1 MILHSGPFR
10 GINPLVA
17 SITIAIVGVVIAFAL
32 FFPER
37 LTSVT
42 DVGRTF
48 ITYYFNWW
56 YVALAAT
63 FLFFLIFLAISPYGK
78 LRLGQEDDR
87 PEFGYFTWF
96 AMLYA
101 AGQGIGIIFWSIAE
115 PMMHLSQ
122 GTPFSSATNSTEA
135 ATVAMRL
142 SYFHWGMN
150 AWGIYCIVALALA
163 LMAYRYRL
171 PLSIRYTL
179 YPLLG
184 DRVNGW
190 LGNFIDII
198 ALFAT
203 LFGIVTSLGLG
214 VQQINS
220 GLNFVW
226 DIPISINVQLGL
238 IFVITILALISVMS
252 GLKRGIKYLSE
263 VNMWL
268 TFVIL
273 AFFLFFG
280 PTRYIINNFFDSIG
294 DYFVNL
300 IPLSLYAGANEV
312 AENGGGSWQD
322 IWQGWWTIF
331 YWGWWISWSPFVGV
345 FVARVS
351 KGRTVREFIFGV
363 VGVSSLLSFV
373 WLSAYG
379 GSAIFV
385 ELFED
390 GGIAN
395 MVSDNMS
402 LALYATF
409 EAIEPGVIGL
419 MAGLIGTVLVSTY
432 FITSSDSGTL
442 VVTTILSEGDP
453 HPLTRHRVMW
463 GVIEGVIAAV
473 LLVAGGA
480 WALTTLQTAAILAAL
495 PFSIIMVLMAFSIY
509 KALSQEK
516 RLGLKPYSEAKE
528 TVA

>member
-17 SITIAIVGVVIAFAL
+17 SLTLVIIGLVIAAAV
-32 FFPER
+32 FFPEG
-37 LTSVT
+37 LTAAT
-42 DVGRTF
+42 DIGRSY

-56 YVALAAT
+56 YVALAAV
-63 FLFFLIFLAISPYGK
+63 FLFFLIGLAISPYGK
-78 LRLGQEDDR
+78 LRLGKDDER
-87 PEFGYFTWF
+87 PEFGYFAWF

-122 GTPFSSATNSTEA
+122 GTPFSDATNSPEA

-142 SYFHWGMN
+142 AYFHWGLN
-150 AWGIYCIVALALA
+150 AWGIYCIVALSLA
-163 LMAYRYRL
+163 LMAYRYGK
-171 PLSIRYTL
+171 PLSIRHTL
-179 YPLLG
+179 YPILG
-184 DRVNGW
+184 EKVNGW
-190 LGNFIDII
+190 IGNLIDII

-203 LFGIVTSLGLG
+203 LFGIATSLGLG

-226 DIPISINVQLGL
+226 DVPISVNVQMVL
-238 IFVITILALISVMS
+238 IAAITVLALISVLT

-263 VNMWL
+263 ANMWL
-268 TFVIL
+268 TFIIL
-273 AFFLFFG
+273 GFFLVFG
-280 PTRYIINNFFDSIG
+280 PTRYIINNFLDSIG
-294 DYFVNL
+294 DYFVHL
-300 IPLSLYAGANEV
+300 IPLSFYAGANEV
-312 AENGGGSWQD
+312 ASNGGGSWKD
-322 IWQGWWTIF
+322 VWQGWWTIF
-331 YWGWWISWSPFVGV
+331 YWGWWMSWAPFVGV

-351 KGRTVREFIFGV
+351 RGRTIREFIFGV
-363 VGVSSLLSFV
+363 VGVSSILSFV

-385 ELFED
+385 ELFGG
-390 GGIAN
+390 GGITGMVAN
-395 MVSDNMS
+395 DVS

-409 EAIEPGVIGL
+409 EAIDSGIIGL
-419 MAGLIGTVLVSTY
+419 IAGVLGTVLVSTY

-453 HPLTRHRVMW
+453 HPLSRHRLMW
-463 GVIEGVIAAV
+463 GIIEGVIAAV

-495 PFSIIMVLMAFSIY
+495 PFSIIMVMMAFSIY
-509 KALSQEK
+509 KAVSQEK
-516 RLGLKPYSEAKE
+516 KLGLKPQQSSQGG
-528 TVA
+528 

>member
-17 SITIAIVGVVIAFAL
+17 SLTLGIIGLVVAAAV
-32 FFPER
+32 FFPQG
-37 LTSVT
+37 LTTAT
-42 DVGRTF
+42 DVGRSY

-56 YVALAAT
+56 YVALAAV
-63 FLFFLIFLAISPYGK
+63 FLFFLIGLAISPYGK
-78 LRLGQEDDR
+78 FRLGKDDER
-87 PEFGYFTWF
+87 PEFGYFAWF

-122 GTPFSSATNSTEA
+122 GTPFSDATNSSEA

-142 SYFHWGMN
+142 AYFHWGLN
-150 AWGIYCIVALALA
+150 AWGIYCIVALSLA
-163 LMAYRYRL
+163 LMAYRYGK
-171 PLSIRYTL
+171 PLSIRHTL
-179 YPLLG
+179 YPILG
-184 DRVNGW
+184 KKVNGW
-190 LGNFIDII
+190 IGNLIDII

-203 LFGIVTSLGLG
+203 LFGIATSLGLG

-226 DIPISINVQLGL
+226 DVPISVSVQMVL
-238 IFVITILALISVMS
+238 IAAITLLALISVLT

-263 VNMWL
+263 ANMWL
-268 TFVIL
+268 TFIL
-273 AFFLFFG
+273 LGFFLVFG
-280 PTRYIINNFFDSIG
+280 PTRYIINNFLDSIG
-294 DYFVNL
+294 DYFVHV
-300 IPLSLYAGANEV
+300 IPLSFYAGANEV
-312 AENGGGSWQD
+312 ADNGSGSWKD
-322 IWQGWWTIF
+322 VWQGWWTIF
-331 YWGWWISWSPFVGV
+331 YWGWWMSWAPFVGV

-351 KGRTVREFIFGV
+351 RGRTIREFIFGV
-363 VGVSSLLSFV
+363 VGVSSILSFV

-385 ELFED
+385 ELFGG
-390 GGIAN
+390 GGITDMVAN
-395 MVSDNMS
+395 DVS

-409 EAIEPGVIGL
+409 EAIDSGIIGL
-419 MAGLIGTVLVSTY
+419 IAGVLGTVLVSTY

-453 HPLTRHRVMW
+453 HPLSRHRLMW
-463 GVIEGVIAAV
+463 GIIEGVIAAV

-480 WALTTLQTAAILAAL
+480 WALTTLQTAAILASL
-495 PFSIIMVLMAFSIY
+495 PFSIIMVLMAFSVY
-509 KALSQEK
+509 KAVSQEK
-516 RLGLKPYSEAKE
+516 KLGLKPHQSSRGA
-528 TVA
+528 